1 MGDCL
6 LSHRR
11 GTARGDVRDLIRY
24 TLTVASQRIAAVN
37 ATSDRPKSFAAA
49 VPSSV
54 PHNGECR
61 YALGHLLVNQESN
74 AARRSSEQPAPVAEL
89 VEPAEATSVSGQ
101 AASLLGSL
109 PNIIFFSIWTA
120 AYPPLIPPCGTPHAY
135 VHGRAARCGALPHDE
150 PALEPFQCANHRL
163 FTAVR
168 CTQCASY
175 SWDTIGTPCGTVA
188 QPRSCAFRRRA
199 YSVSEV
205 CWIVWIVLVGAPSR
219 IGNQQSSIRSCRSQ
233 TRPIHSTGNSS
244 CAPACMRACA
254 CAEAQPVRAV

>member
-120 AYPPLIPPCGTPHAY
+120 AYPPLIPPCGTPHTY
-135 VHGRAARCGALPHDE
+135 VHGRAARCGALLHDE

-168 CTQCASY
+168 CAQCASY
-175 SWDTIGTPCGTVA
+175 SWDGHYRHSLWRCRTASLLCFSAARVLCFGGLLDSMDCARRRTVA
-188 QPRSCAFRRRA
+188 DWQA
-199 YSVSEV
+199 E
-205 CWIVWIVLVGAPSR
+205 IID
-219 IGNQQSSIRSCRSQ
+219 
-233 TRPIHSTGNSS
+233 PIMPVTNSS
-244 CAPACMRACA
+244 DPFNR
-254 CAEAQPVRAV
+254 Q